1 MWCQKADVMKWWVS
15 PWWPWSWRWRGSSLR
30 ALRQEKSDHTWA
42 CPLCSLSLSPCL
54 MFACP
59 FPASWK
65 RDLICSS
72 YCLPQF
78 WLCHSSFICMQQDV
92 LPSAA
97 FCIYLVLWQL
107 FLGWMLPVCSYLY
120 TCFPCWWSCCSDTY
134 VKCSCIVCVYAI
146 TMAQSAYKLLLVRL
160 FSMLVLYL
168 VQGKLILLYP
178 KQCTLS
184 FLVSRIS
191 ALATTSLIFL

>member
-1 MWCQKADVMKWWVS
+1 MSESLVALVLEVEGIKLESTLTREV
-15 PWWPWSWRWRGSSLR
+15 WSYV
-30 ALRQEKSDHTWA
+30 
-42 CPLCSLSLSPCL
+42 SLSSSFSVFVSLPDVCV
-54 MFACP
+54 P
-59 FPASWK
+59 FPRLLKEGSH
-65 RDLICSS
+65 LLLLL
-72 YCLPQF
+72 LPQF

-97 FCIYLVLWQL
+97 FFIYLLLWQL
-107 FLGWMLPVCSYLY
+107 FLGWMLPVCSCMY
-120 TCFPCWWSCCSDTY
+120 TCFPCWWPRCSDTY

-160 FSMLVLYL
+160 FSMLILYL

-184 FLVSRIS
+184 FFVSRIS